1 MPKYSLEIYDEAIM
15 QIKEGKTDTE
25 ISKILGISTK
35 TLRFWRREE
44 KLPSSGY
51 DDSKRILSK
60 EVTEESIMQIKEGKT
75 DTEISKVLG
84 ISTATLRKIRKE
96 RNLPPST
103 GTSYRVYTNSDWNE
117 VIDLIRDGYIIG
129 EISKRT
135 GIASKRIREFWEDEK
150 RNGNILP
157 EIKKGQ
163 ARKQK
168 YSDDELIELAY
179 LNQGYGF
186 KRFVDLLGI
195 SEKFALGLFLEFKE
209 FTGTDPFNG
218 SSVTSESEDLLAI
231 LQDVSMHKKISW
243 YEYKKITGKKII
255 PSKLVISGGGY
266 GNRGASDP
274 DRSRFLSMPPQVFNW
289 GDIER
294 R

>member
-1 MPKYSLEIYDEAIM
+1 MAKYSLEIYNEAIL
-15 QIKEGKTDTE
+15 QIREGKTDTE

-35 TLRFWRREE
+35 TLRFWRRDEN
-44 KLPSSGY
+44 LPSSGY
-51 DDSKRILSK
+51 DNSKNILSK
-60 EVTEESIMQIKEGKT
+60 EVIEELIMQIKEGKT
-75 DTEISKVLG
+75 DTEINNLLG
-84 ISTATLRKIRKE
+84 ISTTTLRKIRKE
-96 RNLPPST
+96 RNLPPSD
-103 GTSYRVYTNSDWNE
+103 GKSYRVYTNSDWNE

-135 GIASKRIREFWEDEK
+135 GISSNRIKQFWEDEK

-157 EIKKGQ
+157 KIKKGQ

-168 YSDDELIELAY
+168 YSDDELIELAD

-186 KRFVDLLGI
+186 NRFVNILSI
-195 SEKFALGLFLEFKE
+195 SEKFALELFLEFKE
-209 FTGTDPFNG
+209 F
-218 SSVTSESEDLLAI
+218 TSESEDLLAI
-231 LQDVSMHKKISW
+231 LQDTSMHKKISW
-243 YEYKKITGKKII
+243 YEYKKITGKKTI

-274 DRSRFLSMPPQVFNW
+274 DKSRFLSMPPQVFNW